1 MLKGINSTS
10 TLLSFFLSQDSF
22 LNQRDNLEVLQEA
35 VEYSPPPEVLLG
47 AVEDSPAPEVL
58 RGGVEDSPEAEG
70 EDTNLYSLSL

>member
-1 MLKGINSTS
+1 M
-10 TLLSFFLSQDSF
+10 
-22 LNQRDNLEVLQEA
+22 LQEA